1 MKRAAR
7 RLCGRAG
14 MTLVETLMAVL
25 IITLL
30 TSVIFIGSQA
40 AARVAVQDT
49 FAAESQSVAD
59 TINRALSDVLRYAE
73 DITTDSAGRVT
84 AYTSSE
90 YGISD
95 GSLRVGTGEFGTQDT
110 GHIYLL
116 YVVGD
121 KDASI
126 SLLSNLSYS
135 GLMVVPADYTPGS
148 GADISGFDLRYSGGV
163 FAGSYR
169 LYDSAHHLLSDSYE
183 FSFRAVN
190 G

>member
-1 MKRAAR
+1 MKRATR
-7 RLCGRAG
+7 RLRSHAG

-40 AARVAVQDT
+40 AARVTVQDT

-73 DITTDSAGRVT
+73 YITTDSEGRVT

-90 YGISD
+90 YEISD
-95 GSLRVGTGEFGTQDT
+95 GSLCVGTGTEDA
-110 GHIYLL
+110 GHIYLST
-116 YVVGD
+116 GGTGN
-121 KDASI
+121 I
-126 SLLSNLSYS
+126 PLLSNLSYS

-148 GADISGFDLRYSGGV
+148 GDDISGFDLRYSGGV

-190 G
+190 S

>member
-7 RLCGRAG
+7 RLCSRAG

-40 AARVAVQDT
+40 AARVTVQDT

-73 DITTDSAGRVT
+73 DITTDSTGRVT

-95 GSLRVGTGEFGTQDT
+95 GSLRVGTGSEDA
-110 GHIYLL
+110 GHIYLVYGSAGSADNL
-116 YVVGD
+116 P
-121 KDASI
+121 
-126 SLLSNLSYS
+126 LLSNLSYS
-135 GLMVVPADYTPGS
+135 GLMVVPEDYTPGS
-148 GADISGFDLRYSGGV
+148 GADISGFDLRYSDGV